1 MVNLSILIS
10 NSEEVTGPGG
20 LFDFGLT
27 LPLVGLQFVGLML
40 VLNFLLYTPILK
52 VISERNDFI
61 ITNLSNA
68 SETLVKANE
77 LTAKYQ
83 EDLNNVRKET
93 QLEIIN
99 SQKIHKKILDFEL
112 NISQKNIDSLLDK
125 VLLDFKFKKENVL
138 SNLDNQIQILTTQI
152 EKKLSI

>member
-1 MVNLSILIS
+1 MKIEKKDLEK
-10 NSEEVTGPGG
+10 NS
-20 LFDFGLT
+20 L
-27 LPLVGLQFVGLML
+27 
-40 VLNFLLYTPILK
+40 
-52 VISERNDFI
+52 
-61 ITNLSNA
+61 
-68 SETLVKANE
+68 E
-77 LTAKYQ
+77 LTIEVSEKELKPFLENAAKKLSKKTKIPGFRPGKAPYETIKTSVGEMNIYQ